1 MTRHIRNRLKSLER
15 QKAPSFAV
23 TQPLPWEPQDK
34 ATPASRNGARPWSDM
49 YAANEERVAV

>member
-15 QKAPSFAV
+15 QKAPRSA

-34 ATPASRNGARPWSDM
+34 ATPASRNGAHPWSDM
-49 YAANEERVAV
+49 YATNDERVAV